1 MNNDK
6 YVNTLIENLITQ
18 RNEALNQVV
27 QLKSQ
32 LQVVTEELE
41 SVKSEKEQESLDSE

>member
-6 YVNTLIENLITQ
+6 YINVLIDNLVNQ
-18 RNEALNQVV
+18 RNEALNQIA

-32 LQVVTEELE
+32 LQVVTEEFE
-41 SVKSEKEQESLDSE
+41 VFKKEQESKLDSE

>member
-6 YVNTLIENLITQ
+6 YINNLIENLITQ
-18 RNEALNQVV
+18 RNEVLNQVV

-32 LQVVTEELE
+32 LQVVTEEFE
-41 SVKSEKEQESLDSE
+41 TYKKEQESLNSE

>member
-6 YVNTLIENLITQ
+6 YINVLIDNLVNQ
-18 RNEALNQVV
+18 RNEALNQAA

-32 LQVVTEELE
+32 LQVVTEEFE
-41 SVKSEKEQESLDSE
+41 ASKKEQESKPDSE

>member
-6 YVNTLIENLITQ
+6 YINTLIENLIIQ
-18 RNEALNQVV
+18 RNEALNQIA

-32 LQVVTEELE
+32 LQVVTEEFE
-41 SVKSEKEQESLDSE
+41 AYKKEQESKTDSE

>member
-6 YVNTLIENLITQ
+6 YINVLIDNLINQ
-18 RNEALNQVV
+18 RNEALNQVA

-32 LQVVTEELE
+32 LQIVTEEFE
-41 SVKSEKEQESLDSE
+41 AFKKEQESKPDSE